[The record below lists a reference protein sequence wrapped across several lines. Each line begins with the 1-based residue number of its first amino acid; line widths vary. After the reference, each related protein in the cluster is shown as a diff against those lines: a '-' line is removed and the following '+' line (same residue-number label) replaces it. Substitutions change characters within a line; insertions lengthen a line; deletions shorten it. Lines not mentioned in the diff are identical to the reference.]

1 MGIKVNSTKRRSKGV
16 LPKPLEKEQMLFL
29 EQARPIA
36 NEPRIKKTEIMKKP
50 KAIFH
55 VRVSCPVCKNML
67 FILIFPVGLD
77 LNALKYLVPTKSIQ
91 I

>member
-16 LPKPLEKEQMLFL
+16 LPKPLEKEQMLLF
-29 EQARPIA
+29 EQAKPIA
-36 NEPRIKKTEIMKKP
+36 NEPRIKKIEIMKKP

-67 FILIFPVGLD
+67 FILIFSVGLD
-77 LNALKYLVPTKSIQ
+77 LNSLKYLVPTKSIQ

>member
-1 MGIKVNSTKRRSKGV
+1 MNFITTQTPIQMGIKVNSTKSRSKGV
-16 LPKPLEKEQMLFL
+16 LPKPLEKEQRLLL

-67 FILIFPVGLD
+67 FILILFRGIR
-77 LNALKYLVPTKSIQ
+77 LKCT
-91 I
+91 

>member
-1 MGIKVNSTKRRSKGV
+1 MGIKVNRTKRRSKGV
-16 LPKPLEKEQMLFL
+16 LPKPLEKEQMLLL

-50 KAIFH
+50 KAIVH

-67 FILIFPVGLD
+67 FILILSRGIR
-77 LNALKYLVPTKSIQ
+77 LKCT
-91 I
+91 

>member
-16 LPKPLEKEQMLFL
+16 LPKPLEKEQMLL
-29 EQARPIA
+29 LKQARPIA

-67 FILIFPVGLD
+67 FILIFSVGLD
-77 LNALKYLVPTKSIQ
+77 LNSLKYLVPNKSIQ

>member
-16 LPKPLEKEQMLFL
+16 LPKPLEKEQMLLL

-36 NEPRIKKTEIMKKP
+36 NEPRIKKIEIMKKP

-55 VRVSCPVCKNML
+55 VRVSCPACKNML
-67 FILIFPVGLD
+67 FI
-77 LNALKYLVPTKSIQ
+77 
-91 I
+91 

>member
-16 LPKPLEKEQMLFL
+16 LPKPLEKEQMLLL

-36 NEPRIKKTEIMKKP
+36 NEPRTKKTEIMKKP

-67 FILIFPVGLD
+67 IILFLFHGIRL
-77 LNALKYLVPTKSIQ
+77 
-91 I
+91 